1 MSGSVQAF
9 SDWLAAT
16 PASAEIQNVT
26 WVIPP
31 VQTLHILAISI
42 VMSSALLIDLR
53 VLGVIS
59 RVQPIATVVHRFLPW
74 IWCTLVVLLLSG
86 STLIIG
92 EPGRSLQNPAFVAK
106 MSMLVIVIL
115 LTLSFQLGLRRD
127 AHFWETSPGR
137 RIGGKLIAA
146 ITLLLWVAIVFAGR
160 WIAYIDVD
168 SA

>member
-1 MSGSVQAF
+1 
-9 SDWLAAT
+9 
-16 PASAEIQNVT
+16 
-26 WVIPP
+26 
-31 VQTLHILAISI
+31 
-42 VMSSALLIDLR
+42 
-53 VLGVIS
+53 
-59 RVQPIATVVHRFLPW
+59 
-74 IWCTLVVLLLSG
+74 
-86 STLIIG
+86 
-92 EPGRSLQNPAFVAK
+92 
-106 MSMLVIVIL
+106 MLVIVIL